1 MMTEEAK
8 MPKTGRDEKGLTM
21 GHRAMLRLL
30 MVYNQ
35 VGSAASKIGDCTDI
49 GYLLGTPM
57 VASAVQDLL
66 VFSTEVAKKIGTPE
80 ELAAYLNDHAS
91 EDNAFFEKQRKTH
104 YDANKRSV
112 AEKLHDLVDGPP
124 CEVCGETTCKVC
136 DSCHSCGTHDSQPPP
151 PALMN

>member
-1 MMTEEAK
+1 MTEESKKAK
-8 MPKTGRDEKGLTM
+8 AARDEKGLTM

-35 VGSAASKIGDCTDI
+35 AGSSAAKIGDCTDI

-80 ELAAYLNDHAS
+80 QLAAYLNSHAL

-104 YDANKRSV
+104 YDTAC
-112 AEKLHDLVDGPP
+112 DGPP
-124 CEVCGETTCKVC
+124 CEVCRELTCKVC
-136 DSCHSCGTHDSQPPP
+136 SSCHSCDARDSQPAPSS
-151 PALMN
+151 ADLN